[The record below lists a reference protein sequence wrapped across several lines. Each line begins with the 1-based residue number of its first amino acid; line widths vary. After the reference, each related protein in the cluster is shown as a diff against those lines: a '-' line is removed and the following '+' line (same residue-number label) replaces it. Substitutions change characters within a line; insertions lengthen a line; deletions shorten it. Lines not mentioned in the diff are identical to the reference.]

1 WRGDPWA
8 PHTDQLWAT
17 AAAARLQQ
25 LNTQIGRQRLQA
37 MLQLGNADT
46 VLNDVEPLIV
56 AEPLDEGLWELS
68 MLAAYRLGRV
78 GQALDT
84 YTRARR
90 VLIEEAGIEPGPQLR
105 DLQAKILDRDVSL
118 PGPGRA
124 AAPVVGAEP
133 EVHVPVRRTELIGRD
148 NEMADLLTALS
159 VEQLVTVVGPAGCGK
174 TRLVIDV
181 ARRAAPAFPDGVWF
195 VDLTA
200 ANDAGQLLDAI
211 TSALGLA
218 APETGTVADA
228 VKTFTRTRQM
238 LLVLDNCEHLLDPV
252 AALVES
258 LLDERSE
265 VGLLATSREPLDID
279 GERVLTLA
287 PLELPARQGDLS
299 GPALADA
306 PAVQLFLQRLRVA
319 APQAA
324 TGLDAVDPDRVSAVR
339 LAAQICEA
347 VDGLPLAIELA
358 AGQARTFTL
367 EEILARVRTDS
378 ASLSRTGRGGARHH
392 ATLSGAIQLSVDT
405 LSTDELNLHRALA
418 VIPGP
423 LTTDVAAHLTAHS
436 TADTAAGLTNLVYRS
451 MLSPVP
457 PARLGGPS
465 RFSQLVTIRSHSLT
479 ALSADAQHRLAQ
491 RRDEWVADLVADGPM
506 FGQPGEVAWFERID
520 DNLAALRATLQHC
533 LVDQPNAIGPFIAP
547 RLELYWLYRGMLPEW
562 ERWTGIAVQSP
573 VGDPFDRLVA
583 GSCLAQAST
592 MANRGELSRQWMDE
606 LEAYPHPL
614 STQQKAWL
622 VHYML
627 AIMFSCYIL
636 GAVDDGR
643 RAAALTR
650 RLADE
655 SGDPSADLIAQVAH
669 VLSISQTEAPAVV
682 LPTIDAVYRQA
693 QLTQNRYAIWST
705 AAAGMIAGAVGQV
718 PEVGLRWSDVLLD
731 IFDQFGAESPTTAI
745 ELRGLLLAAADQPY
759 EAVRAIAHSRSLARR
774 AGERWPL
781 REETKQVLQ
790 AAQSR
795 LTTADADRAYQQ
807 GLLGRDPIRQS
818 HPAGAVADRVG

>member
-1 WRGDPWA
+1 
-8 PHTDQLWAT
+8 
-17 AAAARLQQ
+17 
-25 LNTQIGRQRLQA
+25 
-37 MLQLGNADT
+37 M
-46 VLNDVEPLIV
+46 
-56 AEPLDEGLWELS
+56 
-68 MLAAYRLGRV
+68 
-78 GQALDT
+78 
-84 YTRARR
+84 
-90 VLIEEAGIEPGPQLR
+90 
-105 DLQAKILDRDVSL
+105 
-118 PGPGRA
+118 
-124 AAPVVGAEP
+124 
-133 EVHVPVRRTELIGRD
+133 
-148 NEMADLLTALS
+148 
-159 VEQLVTVVGPAGCGK
+159 
-174 TRLVIDV
+174 
-181 ARRAAPAFPDGVWF
+181 
-195 VDLTA
+195 
-200 ANDAGQLLDAI
+200 
-211 TSALGLA
+211 
-218 APETGTVADA
+218 
-228 VKTFTRTRQM
+228 
-238 LLVLDNCEHLLDPV
+238 
-252 AALVES
+252 
-258 LLDERSE
+258 
-265 VGLLATSREPLDID
+265 
-279 GERVLTLA
+279 A

-367 EEILARVRTDS
+367 EEILTRVRTDS

-423 LTTDVAAHLTAHS
+423 FTTDVAAHLTAHS
-436 TADTAAGLTNLVYRS
+436 TADTAAGLTNLAYRS

-479 ALSADAQHRLAQ
+479 ALSTDAQQRLAH

-506 FGQPGEVAWFERID
+506 FGQPGEIAWFERID

-533 LVDQPNAIGPFIAP
+533 LVDRPNSIGPFIAP

-562 ERWTGIAVQSP
+562 ERWTGIAVQSS

-731 IFDQFGAESPTTAI
+731 VFDQYGAESPTTAI

-759 EAVRAIAHSRSLARR
+759 EAVRAIARSRSLARR

-807 GLLGRDPIRQS
+807 GLLGRDPIRPS